1 MEKVDGKTAFITGG
15 ASGMGLGM
23 AKVFSE
29 NGMKIVI
36 ADARQDALDEAMKFF
51 RATNRPVHAIKL
63 DVRDRKAYAAAADEA
78 EAQFG
83 KVHVLVNNA
92 GVGSGARIQDMTFDD
107 WDFSIGIN
115 VGGVINGVVTFVPR
129 ILAHGEG
136 GHIVTTSSTGGMTAV
151 GGVAAYCCGKFAVAG
166 MMEALASD
174 LAPHGVG
181 ASVFVPGPVR
191 TNLGQS
197 TMALRGPMPG
207 MQMRG
212 PPPRPPQAQGQG
224 QAAGANAPPPRPMFD
239 ASLFMD
245 PLEIGERVLRGI
257 KRNDLFIHTHPE
269 FKAGMV
275 ARNEA
280 LLRAI
285 PDEPINEARKELLKG
300 FGTLLKNPIY
310 DKQTTPTGELPKH

>member
-1 MEKVDGKTAFITGG
+1 MEHVEGKTAFITGG

-29 NGMKIVI
+29 NGMKIII
-36 ADARQDALDEAMKFF
+36 ADARQDALDEAMNFF
-51 RATNRPVHAIKL
+51 RQTNRPVHPIKL
-63 DVRDRKAYAAAADEA
+63 DVRDRTAYAAAADEA

-92 GVGSGARIQDMTFDD
+92 GVGSGGRVHDMTFDD

-129 ILAHGEG
+129 IMAHGEG

-151 GGVAAYCCGKFAVAG
+151 GGVAAYCTGKFAVAG

-174 LAPHGVG
+174 LAPHGIG

-197 TMALRGPMPG
+197 TQALRGPMPG
-207 MQMRG
+207 IQMRRPPPQQAQSG
-212 PPPRPPQAQGQG
+212 NENAPPRPV
-224 QAAGANAPPPRPMFD
+224 FD

-257 KRNDLFIHTHPE
+257 KRGDLFIHTHPE
-269 FKAGMV
+269 FKAGMI

-280 LLRAI
+280 LLRAV
-285 PDEPINEARKELLKG
+285 PDEPINEARAAILKG
-300 FGTLLKNPIY
+300 YGTLLRNPIY
-310 DKQTTPTGELPKH
+310 DKQTTPKGDLPKH

>member
-1 MEKVDGKTAFITGG
+1 MEHVEGKTAFITGG

-29 NGMKIVI
+29 NGMKVVI
-36 ADARQDALDEAMKFF
+36 ADARQDALDEAMTFF
-51 RATNRPVHAIKL
+51 RQTNRQVHPIKL
-63 DVRDRKAYAAAADEA
+63 DVRDRRAYSAAADEA
-78 EAQFG
+78 EATFG

-92 GVGSGARIQDMTFDD
+92 GVGSGARVQDMNFED
-107 WDFSIGIN
+107 WDFSLNIN
-115 VGGVINGVVTFVPR
+115 IGGVINGVVTLVPR
-129 ILAHGEG
+129 ILKHGEG

-166 MMEALASD
+166 MMEALATE
-174 LAPHGVG
+174 LQGTGVG

-207 MQMRG
+207 IAPRRPPPQQQG
-212 PPPRPPQAQGQG
+212 EGNAPPRPA
-224 QAAGANAPPPRPMFD
+224 FD

-257 KRNDLFIHTHPE
+257 RRGDLFIHTHPE
-269 FKAGMV
+269 FKAGMI

-285 PDEPINEARKELLKG
+285 PDEPINATRKEVLKG
-300 FGTLLKNPIY
+300 FGTLLYNKIY
-310 DKQTTPTGELPKH
+310 DTQTTPKGDLPKR

>member
-1 MEKVDGKTAFITGG
+1 MKMEKVEGKTAFITGG

-36 ADARQDALDEAMKFF
+36 ADARRDALDEAMKFF

-92 GVGSGARIQDMTFDD
+92 GVGSGGRIHDMTFDD

-129 ILAHGEG
+129 ILKHGEG
-136 GHIVTTSSTGGMTAV
+136 GHIVSTSSTGGMTAV

-166 MMEALASD
+166 MMEALATD
-174 LAPHGVG
+174 LQDKNIGC
-181 ASVFVPGPVR
+181 SVFVPGPVR

-197 TMALRGPMPG
+197 TMALRGPMPDIAPRRPPPQAAQSQNAG
-207 MQMRG
+207 QSA
-212 PPPRPPQAQGQG
+212 PPRPA
-224 QAAGANAPPPRPMFD
+224 FD

-269 FKAGMV
+269 FKAGMI

-285 PDEPINEARKELLKG
+285 PDEPINEAREQLLRG
-300 FGTLLKNPIY
+300 FGTLLHNPIY
-310 DKQTTPTGELPKH
+310 DKQTTPKSDLPKH

>member
-1 MEKVDGKTAFITGG
+1 MEKVEGKTAFITGG

-29 NGMKIVI
+29 NGMKVVI
-36 ADARQDALDEAMKFF
+36 ADARQDALDEAMAFF
-51 RATNRPVHAIKL
+51 KQTNRQVHPIKL

-92 GVGSGARIQDMTFDD
+92 GVGSGGRIHDMTFED
-107 WDFSIGIN
+107 WDFSLGIN
-115 VGGVINGVVTFVPR
+115 IGGVINGVVTFVPR

-166 MMEALASD
+166 MMEALATD
-174 LAPHGVG
+174 LQDKNIGC
-181 ASVFVPGPVR
+181 SVFVPGPVR
-191 TNLGQS
+191 TNLGRS
-197 TMALRGPMPG
+197 TMELRGPMPG
-207 MQMRG
+207 IA
-212 PPPRPPQAQGQG
+212 PRRPPPQAQNQSGE
-224 QAAGANAPPPRPMFD
+224 NAPPPRPAFD
-239 ASLFMD
+239 VSLFMD

-257 KRNDLFIHTHPE
+257 RRNDLFIHTHPE
-269 FKAGMV
+269 FKAGMI

-280 LLRAI
+280 LLRAV
-285 PDEPINEARKELLKG
+285 PDEPINEARKDLLRG
-300 FGTLLKNPIY
+300 FGTLLYNPIY
-310 DKQTTPTGELPKH
+310 DKQITPKGDLPKH

>member
-1 MEKVDGKTAFITGG
+1 MPGVGTGG
-15 ASGMGLGM
+15 
-23 AKVFSE
+23 
-29 NGMKIVI
+29 
-36 ADARQDALDEAMKFF
+36 
-51 RATNRPVHAIKL
+51 
-63 DVRDRKAYAAAADEA
+63 
-78 EAQFG
+78 
-83 KVHVLVNNA
+83 
-92 GVGSGARIQDMTFDD
+92 RIHDMTFDD

-115 VGGVINGVVTFVPR
+115 IGGVINGVVTFVPR

-166 MMEALASD
+166 MMEALATD
-174 LAPHGVG
+174 LGPHNVG
-181 ASVFVPGPVR
+181 CSVFVPGPVR

-207 MQMRG
+207 IA
-212 PPPRPPQAQGQG
+212 PRRPAAASAQS
-224 QAAGANAPPPRPMFD
+224 ANENAPPPRPAFD

-257 KRNDLFIHTHPE
+257 RRNDLFIHTHPE
-269 FKAGMV
+269 FKDGMI

-285 PDEPINEARKELLKG
+285 PDEPINEARKELLQR
-300 FGTLLKNPIY
+300 FRHAALQPIY
-310 DKQTTPTGELPKH
+310 DKQTTPKGELPQASGHDE

>member
-29 NGMKIVI
+29 NGMKVVI
-36 ADARQDALDEAMKFF
+36 ADARQDALNEAMAFF
-51 RATNRPVHAIKL
+51 KQTNRQVHPIKL

-78 EAQFG
+78 QSTFG
-83 KVHVLVNNA
+83 NVHVLVNNA
-92 GVGSGARIQDMTFDD
+92 GVGSGGRIHDMTFED

-129 ILAHGEG
+129 MLAHGEG

-151 GGVAAYCCGKFAVAG
+151 GGVAAYCTGKFAVAG
-166 MMEALASD
+166 MMEALATD
-174 LAPHGVG
+174 LQDKGIG
-181 ASVFVPGPVR
+181 CSVFVPGPVR

-207 MQMRG
+207 IPPRRPPPQAAG
-212 PPPRPPQAQGQG
+212 QKEGEAPPPRPPI
-224 QAAGANAPPPRPMFD
+224 D
-239 ASLFMD
+239 VSLFMD

-269 FKAGMV
+269 FKAGMI

-280 LLRAI
+280 LLRAV
-285 PDEPINEARKELLKG
+285 PDEPINEARKELLQG
-300 FGTLLKNPIY
+300 FGTLLYNKIY
-310 DKQTTPTGELPKH
+310 DKQTTPTGPLPKH